1 MGVMIRKRPPIMK
14 NMAMSSVTTR
24 APAAGLV
31 FYQQETRHHREGPV
45 HHVQED
51 PGPLRLVEGPH
62 GFHRAREQQ
71 EPAAEEHRRD
81 RDHDR
86 DGHGERLD
94 QDQDDAEPKQPSP
107 LQRIWTRSTTA
118 AWLAINRLP
127 S

>member
-1 MGVMIRKRPPIMK
+1 
-14 NMAMSSVTTR
+14 MAMSSVTTR

-62 GFHRAREQQ
+62 GFHRAREPQ
-71 EPAAEEHRRD
+71 EPAEEEHRRD

-86 DGHGERLD
+86 DGHREHPD

-107 LQRIWTRSTTA
+107 LQRHLDPFFHSGLLGHA
-118 AWLAINRLP
+118 APLRRQDLFGIGLP
-127 S
+127 GRT